1 MKGSWR
7 EILYE
12 KRYPQWILLL
22 ITTIYAVIFMI
33 VVYTFD

>member
-7 EILYE
+7 EILFE
-12 KRYPQWILLL
+12 KRYPLWILLL

-33 VVYTFD
+33 VIYPLN